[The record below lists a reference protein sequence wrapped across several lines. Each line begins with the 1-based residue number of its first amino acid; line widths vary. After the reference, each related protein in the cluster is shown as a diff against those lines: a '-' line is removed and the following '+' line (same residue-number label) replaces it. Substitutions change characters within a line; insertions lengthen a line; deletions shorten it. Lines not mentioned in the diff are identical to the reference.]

1 MKHKT
6 ILTAVLYAIA
16 LLAGCGESI
25 GDSVESQSV
34 TVDVSNVEISSTTVE
49 SKPNESSQSSTS
61 STVSTPPKVEPKV
74 PKATFNQNAITVDSE
89 NMTMTAPFTTDI
101 PFESGVQY
109 NLRIYFSDS
118 ANGNYEL
125 RYDEPFDTN
134 RKSLTLKL
142 HNWNNYYYIQFY
154 SDKKQGEKSNT
165 IYQEF
170 KPVIKHKKFE
180 FFTMSEGMYGH
191 KTLYGYPNYDE
202 VDYLL
207 AKGITPQY
215 ISVDVYFKCD
225 LCGTKTY
232 CDTVD
237 YSYNEG
243 ELQFIENIHCET
255 RGCRNRTDDSKMLFS
270 HIVD

>member
-1 MKHKT
+1 MKHKRT
-6 ILTAVLYAIA
+6 LAVVLCAIA
-16 LLAGCGESI
+16 LLAGCGESA
-25 GDSVESQSV
+25 GDSADSQNVSAEISSVES
-34 TVDVSNVEISSTTVE
+34 SSSTVE
-49 SKPNESSQSSTS
+49 SKPNESSQSTTS

-74 PKATFNQNAITVDSE
+74 PKATFNQNAITIDSA
-89 NMTMTAPFTTDI
+89 NMTMTVPFTTDI

-109 NLRIYFSDS
+109 HLRIYFSDS

-142 HNWNNYYYIQFY
+142 HNGNNYYYIQFY

-191 KTLYGYPNYDE
+191 KTLYGYPNYNE

-207 AKGITPQY
+207 AQGMTPNY
-215 ISVDVYFKCD
+215 ISVDVYFECD
-225 LCGTKTY
+225 VCGTKTY
-232 CDTVD
+232 CDTVE
-237 YSYNEG
+237 YSYSEG
-243 ELQFIENIHCET
+243 ELQRIHNIHCENT
-255 RGCRNRTDDSKMLFS
+255 RCRVRVSSSQTLFS
-270 HIVD
+270 RIVE